1 MIRIGADEEFYPH
14 THTYTWQPT
23 RRATKA
29 AGLSKEGSD
38 LRLKGK
44 AQRSGAFRVQRVEQS
59 KAERKPRRVLSEDS
73 IPANPGEWPRQVRL
87 ASQRPGGLAKAGY
100 LLKPTLTARTD
111 LQCGQ
116 TVKYLHATPNG
127 AVVPF
132 PGVSWGPEA
141 SPGIAPP

>member
-59 KAERKPRRVLSEDS
+59 KAERKPRRVLSEAMTLSRRVAEAGAAGITAPWGSGQGRVPAQTNPDS
-73 IPANPGEWPRQVRL
+73 PDRFTVWTNSKIPSRYP
-87 ASQRPGGLAKAGY
+87 
-100 LLKPTLTARTD
+100 
-111 LQCGQ
+111 
-116 TVKYLHATPNG
+116 
-127 AVVPF
+127 
-132 PGVSWGPEA
+132 
-141 SPGIAPP
+141 